1 MMRKHQNVD
10 ADGRQTLIDGVDI
23 YLLTNIDRKDIP
35 QLVDKSCQE
44 LLRQESRELLV
55 RHLCRMN
62 RYFLMSHQI
71 CHRKLNPKILC

>member
-1 MMRKHQNVD
+1 MRKHQNVD
-10 ADGRQTLIDGVDI
+10 AAGRQTLIDGVDI

-62 RYFLMSHQI
+62 RYSLMSHRK